1 MRQPRDGVR
10 EGTMSM
16 GARVGRCVIITGLS
30 GAGKT
35 TALNAL
41 EDHGFFAV
49 DNLPPSM
56 ILELINVLT
65 RSRPA
70 VDVGVAVVVDVRGG
84 DLLDDAFE
92 VIDSLKRFVSS
103 VRVVFLEASENSLVR
118 RFETT
123 RRRHPLGGAV
133 TILESIAEERL
144 RLAGLRAAADIIIDT
159 TRLLPGDLR
168 SIILSELGEG
178 ESPISVVVSSFG
190 FKNGIPSDCDY
201 LFDVRFLPNP
211 NYVPELK
218 KLSGRDA
225 AVREYME
232 RDERKKSLVERIESF
247 MELVLS
253 GYENTPKKHIH
264 IAIGCTGGRHRSV
277 AVAEEL
283 ASHLSLRGH
292 AVRASHRDIDLEAG

>member
-1 MRQPRDGVR
+1 MMTPG
-10 EGTMSM
+10 G
-16 GARVGRCVIITGLS
+16 RVERCVIVSGMS

-35 TALNAL
+35 TVLKIL
-41 EDHGFFAV
+41 EDQGFFAV
-49 DNLPPSM
+49 DNIPPIMMPALMSA
-56 ILELINVLT
+56 LA
-65 RSRPA
+65 RCGPA
-70 VDVGVAVVVDVRGG
+70 VEVGVAVVADLRGRELFDG
-84 DLLDDAFE
+84 LAE
-92 VIDSLKRFVSS
+92 SVCVLKRDVAS
-103 VRVVFLEASENSLVR
+103 VRTVFLDAGDESLVR